1 MLCLWL
7 FYRKGNSKGQYVLFH
22 SVFSTISVIF
32 KTFKSGS
39 ARALNFVTRV
49 KPRAVIHHYFDT
61 ECSCGNWIICM
72 LVREFYNVMLLLSWK
87 PKPQKFL
94 TTPPFFSLQ
103 FLRSMASFEV
113 SSQSRLMGHR
123 LSGVPSE
130 ISKFTQLMSP
140 STPKPFALLDRVDG
154 PSPLPSVSKI
164 SFTCVLKGFGLGA
177 SLLPSLRAEYK
188 VRQSAFSSSSFV

>member
-49 KPRAVIHHYFDT
+49 KQRAVIHHYFDT

>member
-1 MLCLWL
+1 
-7 FYRKGNSKGQYVLFH
+7 
-22 SVFSTISVIF
+22 
-32 KTFKSGS
+32 
-39 ARALNFVTRV
+39 
-49 KPRAVIHHYFDT
+49 
-61 ECSCGNWIICM
+61 M

-113 SSQSRLMGHR
+113 SSQSRLMGHG

-188 VRQSAFSSSSFV
+188 VRQSAFSFSSFV